1 MERIKEAVERAR
13 QERAAGGGF
22 GRTGKVGSAPGAGI
36 QDSLGQITYTKTRT
50 VLVPR
55 PTLREKHI
63 VSGFQPCGFTE
74 AFKILST
81 LVSHKLREHH
91 WTTLAVTSPGEGE
104 GKTLVA
110 INLAISLAMEFQQ
123 TSLLVEADLRKPSVC
138 DYFGLEPGPGL
149 SDYLTSDT
157 PIEQL
162 LINPGVPRFVMLP
175 GGTAQLHSSEML
187 GWRKMSALVE
197 ELKTRYASRIVVFD
211 LPPLLGAADVIAF
224 APHIEAALL
233 VVEEGKTQRDEIRR
247 VAELLSST
255 HLIGTV
261 LNKSD
266 EPVMSVYG
274 HPRPD

>member
-22 GRTGKVGSAPGAGI
+22 GRTGKVGPAPGAGI

-50 VLVPR
+50 VVVPR
-55 PTLREKHI
+55 ATLREKHI
-63 VSGFQPCGFTE
+63 VSGFHPCGFTE

-138 DYFGLEPGPGL
+138 DYFGPGSKP
-149 SDYLTSDT
+149 
-157 PIEQL
+157 
-162 LINPGVPRFVMLP
+162 
-175 GGTAQLHSSEML
+175 
-187 GWRKMSALVE
+187 K
-197 ELKTRYASRIVVFD
+197 
-211 LPPLLGAADVIAF
+211 
-224 APHIEAALL
+224 
-233 VVEEGKTQRDEIRR
+233 
-247 VAELLSST
+247 
-255 HLIGTV
+255 
-261 LNKSD
+261 
-266 EPVMSVYG
+266 
-274 HPRPD
+274 